1 MIHKRG
7 VMEFEHPIFITPED
21 YEEYKEIMTELAEA
35 AEKNTPDPRPQDLG
49 LNNNSF
55 FNQKSIDLEKVQA

>member
-1 MIHKRG
+1 MIHKHV

-35 AEKNTPDPRPQDLG
+35 AERSTPDPQPQDLG

>member
-1 MIHKRG
+1 MIHNRG

-21 YEEYKEIMTELAEA
+21 YEEYKEIMAEMAEA
-35 AEKNTPDPRPQDLG
+35 AEKNIPDPQPQDLG

-55 FNQKSIDLEKVQA
+55 FNQKKVDLEKVRA